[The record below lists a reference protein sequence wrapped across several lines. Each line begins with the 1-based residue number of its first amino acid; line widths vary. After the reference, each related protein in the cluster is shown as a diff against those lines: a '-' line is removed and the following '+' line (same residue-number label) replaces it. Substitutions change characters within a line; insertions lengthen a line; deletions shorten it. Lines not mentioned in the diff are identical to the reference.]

1 MQIIVEKFDETIFEG
16 DADDFLFDNNS
27 DTDLEMALNDLEGM
41 KIGSNIQAYDDNGD
55 LVTITKTTL
64 YVDQDLTF
72 DFEYDIVLLENNKG
86 GINNGNDNYK
96 Y

>member
-1 MQIIVEKFDETIFEG
+1 MQIMVDKFNETIFEG

-64 YVDQDLTF
+64 YVD
-72 DFEYDIVLLENNKG
+72 
-86 GINNGNDNYK
+86 
-96 Y
+96 

>member
-1 MQIIVEKFDETIFEG
+1 MQIMVEKFNETIFEG
-16 DADDFLFDNNS
+16 DADDFLFDNDS

-64 YVDQDLTF
+64 YVD
-72 DFEYDIVLLENNKG
+72 
-86 GINNGNDNYK
+86 
-96 Y
+96 

>member
-1 MQIIVEKFDETIFEG
+1 MQIMVEKFNETIFEG

-41 KIGSNIQAYDDNGD
+41 KIGSNIQAYNDNGD

-64 YVDQDLTF
+64 YVD
-72 DFEYDIVLLENNKG
+72 
-86 GINNGNDNYK
+86 
-96 Y
+96 

>member
-1 MQIIVEKFDETIFEG
+1 MQIMVEKFNETIFEG

-55 LVTITKTTL
+55 LVTIIKTTL
-64 YVDQDLTF
+64 YVD
-72 DFEYDIVLLENNKG
+72 
-86 GINNGNDNYK
+86 
-96 Y
+96 

>member
-1 MQIIVEKFDETIFEG
+1 MQIVVDKFDETIFEG

-64 YVDQDLTF
+64 YVD
-72 DFEYDIVLLENNKG
+72 
-86 GINNGNDNYK
+86 
-96 Y
+96 

>member
-1 MQIIVEKFDETIFEG
+1 MQIMVEKFNETIFEG

-41 KIGSNIQAYDDNGD
+41 TIGSNIQAYDDNGD

-64 YVDQDLTF
+64 YVD
-72 DFEYDIVLLENNKG
+72 
-86 GINNGNDNYK
+86 
-96 Y
+96 

>member
-16 DADDFLFDNNS
+16 DADDFLFDNDS

-64 YVDQDLTF
+64 YID
-72 DFEYDIVLLENNKG
+72 
-86 GINNGNDNYK
+86 
-96 Y
+96 

>member
-1 MQIIVEKFDETIFEG
+1 MQIMVDKFNETIFEG

-27 DTDLEMALNDLEGM
+27 DIDLEMALNDLEGM

-64 YVDQDLTF
+64 YVD
-72 DFEYDIVLLENNKG
+72 
-86 GINNGNDNYK
+86 
-96 Y
+96 

>member
-1 MQIIVEKFDETIFEG
+1 MQIIVEKFNETIFEG

-64 YVDQDLTF
+64 YVD
-72 DFEYDIVLLENNKG
+72 
-86 GINNGNDNYK
+86 
-96 Y
+96 

>member
-1 MQIIVEKFDETIFEG
+1 MQIIVEKFNETIFEG

-41 KIGSNIQAYDDNGD
+41 KIGSNIQTYDDNGD

-64 YVDQDLTF
+64 YVD
-72 DFEYDIVLLENNKG
+72 
-86 GINNGNDNYK
+86 
-96 Y
+96 